1 MYVAYAYFELR
12 SSGDLVLPVLGLPA
26 RVTII
31 EAPTVGTALAVAL
44 GLAAVLGV
52 VIYLGVFRP
61 LRTAPAL
68 ARVVA
73 SLGLLLYLQAVVK
86 LRFVAGTVSKL
97 PIGSLLP
104 SGSVEVAGVA
114 VPVNRFVLAGL
125 AIVVAASLWIIFK
138 FTRFGLTTRASA
150 ENEKGA
156 LFLGF
161 SPDRIGVLNWMLASL
176 LASLSVILIV
186 SVTKQLDPLGTSMLV
201 VPALAAALMGG
212 LSSFAWTTAA
222 GLSIGMLQSVVLNYS
237 VRAEWLPSWIP
248 SGGIQ
253 QALPFLLI
261 VATLALR
268 GETLP
273 GRSAVSESRLP
284 ASPRP
289 RGVPANLLFG
299 AAIVATG
306 LFTLGSQWR
315 LAIVVSMIAALIAL
329 SSVVLTGYV
338 GQISLA
344 QYAFA
349 GVSGLTTAKLAA
361 DAGIAFPW
369 APLIAVAIATTAGVL
384 VGVSA
389 VRVRGM
395 TLAIATVGAAVAIQ
409 SLVFESTALGGI
421 EGKRIPRP
429 YLFGIDLGFSA
440 TGADNFRPAFG
451 LLVLTVLVLAFGAV
465 ANLRRGATGLRWLA
479 VRANERAAAASGIN
493 VAATKLSAFAV
504 ASFIAGVGG
513 ILLGYQS
520 ETLSPESFS
529 VFASLALLALTYLGG
544 VASLRGAL
552 IAGLLASGGVL
563 THLSGGESG
572 RVSDSQFAIS
582 GLALIVVAIVYPDGI
597 SGAIERGRHPAPPP
611 PTGPERLGRGPGD
624 PMTDM
629 LEVEDLTVSYGGL
642 NALDGVS
649 FTVAEGAIIGLIG
662 PNGAGKTT
670 CIDALSGF
678 LPGARGRV
686 VMDGHDLSGSPAH
699 RRARL
704 GLVRTFQSVE
714 MFDDLTVTENL
725 LVAASRERWWSP
737 LVDAVL
743 PSRALRDTD
752 VEWALGLV
760 GLGGDGERYPTELS
774 HGRRR
779 LAGMARALA
788 GRPRLLLLDEPAAGL
803 DPAESDALAEVIRSL
818 PGLGTTVLLVD
829 HDMGLVFGT
838 CETIHVLDFG
848 RLTASGDPRSIRADK
863 AVIDA
868 YLGGG
873 GTP

>member
-1 MYVAYAYFELR
+1 MGYLLVGLGTGSVVALLGLGLVLTHRASGVVNFAHAALGMYVAYAYFELR
-12 SSGDLVLPVLGLPA
+12 QSGELVLPVLGLPA
-26 RVTII
+26 RVTIVDS
-31 EAPTVGTALAVAL
+31 PTVGTALAVAL
-44 GLAAVLGV
+44 CLAALLGV

-86 LRFVAGTVSKL
+86 IRFVAGTVSQL

-104 SGSVEVAGVA
+104 SGSVDVAGVA

-125 AIVVAASLWIIFK
+125 AIVIAAALWTVFR

-212 LSSFAWTTAA
+212 LTSFGWTTAA
-222 GLSIGMLQSVVLNYS
+222 GLSIGMFQSVVLNYS
-237 VRAEWLPSWIP
+237 VRADWIP
-248 SGGIQ
+248 TWIPNGGIQ

-273 GRSAVSESRLP
+273 GRSAISESRLP

-289 RGVPANLLFG
+289 TGVPATLLLG
-299 AAIVATG
+299 AAAVSAG
-306 LFTLGSQWR
+306 LLTLDSQWR
-315 LAIVVSMIAALIAL
+315 LAIVVSMIASLIAL

-349 GVSGLTTAKLAA
+349 GVSGLTTAKLAS
-361 DAGIAFPW
+361 DAGIAFPF
-369 APLIAVAIATTAGVL
+369 APLIAVTIATVVGVL

-440 TGADNFRPAFG
+440 TGSENFRPEFG
-451 LLVLTVLVLAFGAV
+451 LLVLAVLIVAFGAV

-479 VRANERAAAASGIN
+479 VRSNERAAAASGID

-504 ASFIAGVGG
+504 ASLIAGVGG
-513 ILLGYQS
+513 VLLGYQS

-544 VASLRGAL
+544 VASLRGAM

-563 THLSGGESG
+563 TYLSGGESG

-597 SGAIERGRHPAPPP
+597 SGAIGRA
-611 PTGPERLGRGPGD
+611 
-624 PMTDM
+624 
-629 LEVEDLTVSYGGL
+629 
-642 NALDGVS
+642 
-649 FTVAEGAIIGLIG
+649 
-662 PNGAGKTT
+662 
-670 CIDALSGF
+670 
-678 LPGARGRV
+678 GARIRG
-686 VMDGHDLSGSPAH
+686 LLPA
-699 RRARL
+699 RTTTAATPA
-704 GLVRTFQSVE
+704 VR
-714 MFDDLTVTENL
+714 
-725 LVAASRERWWSP
+725 
-737 LVDAVL
+737 
-743 PSRALRDTD
+743 
-752 VEWALGLV
+752 
-760 GLGGDGERYPTELS
+760 
-774 HGRRR
+774 
-779 LAGMARALA
+779 
-788 GRPRLLLLDEPAAGL
+788 
-803 DPAESDALAEVIRSL
+803 
-818 PGLGTTVLLVD
+818 
-829 HDMGLVFGT
+829 
-838 CETIHVLDFG
+838 
-848 RLTASGDPRSIRADK
+848 
-863 AVIDA
+863 
-868 YLGGG
+868 
-873 GTP
+873 